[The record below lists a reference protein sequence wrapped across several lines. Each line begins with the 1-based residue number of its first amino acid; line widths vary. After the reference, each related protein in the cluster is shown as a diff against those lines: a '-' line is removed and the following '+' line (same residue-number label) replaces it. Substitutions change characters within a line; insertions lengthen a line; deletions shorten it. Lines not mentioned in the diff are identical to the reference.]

1 VVEQVTATK
10 VFQVNGYPLLFFA
23 STPLLFFLEPF
34 FSLCYYC
41 NNLFH
46 IIPFSVPSKLFL
58 KTIYSSLACA
68 FCSFFLITAQG
79 KAALAGHLESRLSI
93 FTSSS
98 SSVGVPVFL
107 LQLLLESFLSKGQVV
122 G

>member
-1 VVEQVTATK
+1 LGPRVHIIEVEQVTATK
-10 VFQVNGYPLLFFA
+10 VFQVKGYPLLFFA
-23 STPLLFFLEPF
+23 STPLLFL
-34 FSLCYYC
+34 LQ
-41 NNLFH
+41 LQ
-46 IIPFSVPSKLFL
+46 V
-58 KTIYSSLACA
+58 
-68 FCSFFLITAQG
+68 

-107 LQLLLESFLSKGQVV
+107 VQLLLESFLSKGQVV